1 MFADIGGGFYPPLSR
16 LMKLE
21 MDTLEERAKIA
32 KICFP
37 PLPHPP
43 ANHYHLHHQMSVLQP
58 DSNLLTQKREMG
70 LCSSTTTYKDDL
82 AHEPTQKKKNPR
94 VSFLFVFQMPRTP
107 PPYLLSS
114 PSLVVPFLSPNKK
127 KNFQFHLSPRYKI
140 FPLPLFFQKRNFD
153 VIFLGGL
160 SLSGGPGLVALAVT
174 ANRIFSPFLLDLI
187 RFFFLPPLPP
197 PPS

>member
-82 AHEPTQKKKNPR
+82 AHEPTQKK
-94 VSFLFVFQMPRTP
+94 RT
-107 PPYLLSS
+107 LA
-114 PSLVVPFLSPNKK
+114 FLSFSSSKC
-127 KNFQFHLSPRYKI
+127 QGLLHLI
-140 FPLPLFFQKRNFD
+140 FSPLPL
-153 VIFLGGL
+153 
-160 SLSGGPGLVALAVT
+160 
-174 ANRIFSPFLLDLI
+174 
-187 RFFFLPPLPP
+187 
-197 PPS
+197 